1 MNANGIILDSLYY
14 ITAFLVAIVNVFT
27 VIASLKTD
35 GVLLRKFL
43 LFLAF
48 FSVFGIPIIVQTVI
62 KSHAFSEA
70 SIASSSINISFSP
83 SFSNSIQ
90 PTQPP
95 PSANF
100 TRLDS
105 SLVIDSSKGN
115 FFINGWGDKTAF
127 KSINHTYDQ
136 GIGMS
141 ITGTDDEKVVRDM
154 NNEDGEFHNTSK
166 EVYIL
171 FALYRKYEKITF
183 SVGVDRG
190 IISCCKP
197 EKSGKAQVII
207 SDKESDI
214 PFFDSGWKDF
224 SYWQEDVTITGL
236 SDVNVLK
243 ITFRSDGEGSRLP
256 LNRLR
261 FVIVNPSLYSIE
273 DCAEDMVS

>member
-1 MNANGIILDSLYY
+1 
-14 ITAFLVAIVNVFT
+14 
-27 VIASLKTD
+27 
-35 GVLLRKFL
+35 
-43 LFLAF
+43 
-48 FSVFGIPIIVQTVI
+48 
-62 KSHAFSEA
+62 
-70 SIASSSINISFSP
+70 
-83 SFSNSIQ
+83 
-90 PTQPP
+90 
-95 PSANF
+95 
-100 TRLDS
+100 
-105 SLVIDSSKGN
+105 
-115 FFINGWGDKTAF
+115 
-127 KSINHTYDQ
+127 
-136 GIGMS
+136 MS
-141 ITGTDDEKVVRDM
+141 ITGTDDEKVVKDM

-207 SDKESDI
+207 SDKESDT
-214 PFFDSGWKDF
+214 PLFDSGWKDF

-273 DCAEDMVS
+273 DCGEDMVS